1 MKTNAK
7 NLSPYVFFNLFNQ
20 DQFSPSQPAVSCSL
34 TTFPFYLYY
43 FSVELTKMLVK
54 VIPLWDTLLSSFSPD
69 TLYWWHLYANTH
81 SLWPLCAFYIHLSLS
96 LLVCF
101 LLIAGTYTS
110 GAFEILILIT
120 YLSHHSFC
128 RTDVTHPCFRDILP
142 FLNIS
147 TQEPAPSAD
156 ELSWIQGVWI
166 YFGNIHFF

>member
-81 SLWPLCAFYIHLSLS
+81 SLWPLCAFISIFLCLSWSVFCS
-96 LLVCF
+96 LLVRTHQEPLKSLF
-101 LLIAGTYTS
+101 LL
-110 GAFEILILIT
+110 LT
-120 YLSHHSFC
+120 YLIIPSVELMSP
-128 RTDVTHPCFRDILP
+128 TLASVTSSPSWTFPLKSLP
-142 FLNIS
+142 LLLMN
-147 TQEPAPSAD
+147 
-156 ELSWIQGVWI
+156 
-166 YFGNIHFF
+166 